1 MRSKHALLIAGLAIF
16 STACRQDMHDQPK
29 YKGLQESALWPDGK
43 AARPLVEG
51 TIARGRLRQDPHKFL
66 GKMGDGFA
74 PGLPASY
81 KVDQA
86 FLTRGQQR
94 FNIYCS
100 PCHGKTGYGDGMV
113 VQRGFK
119 APPSYHIDRLRS
131 QPSGYYYDV
140 ITNGYGTMV
149 SYASRIPV
157 DDRWAIVA
165 YVRALQ
171 LSQNATIDDVPESD
185 RAKLSAAAHAAPAA
199 DHAAPP
205 AAAPKPEAKG
215 GNH

>member
-1 MRSKHALLIAGLAIF
+1 MKTKYTLLLVGLAL
-16 STACRQDMHDQPK
+16 STVACRQDMHDQPK
-29 YKGLQESALWPDGK
+29 YRGLQASALWPDGK

-51 TIARGRLRQDPHKFL
+51 TIARGRLRQDPHLFQ
-66 GKMGDGFA
+66 GRAGDAFA
-74 PGLPASY
+74 PGLPASF
-81 KVDQA
+81 KVDKA
-86 FLTRGQQR
+86 FLERGQQR

-119 APPSYHIDRLRS
+119 APPSYHIDRLRN
-131 QPSGYYYDV
+131 QPSGYFFDV
-140 ITNGYGTMV
+140 VTNGYGTMV

-171 LSQNATIDDVPESD
+171 LSQNATIDDVPEAE
-185 RAKLSAAAHAAPAA
+185 RVKLSAEGPKPAA
-199 DHAAPP
+199 Q
-205 AAAPKPEAKG
+205 G

>member
-16 STACRQDMHDQPK
+16 TTACRQDMHDQPK
-29 YKGLQESALWPDGK
+29 YKGLQESTLWPDGK

-51 TIARGRLRQDPHKFL
+51 TIARGRLRQDSHKFQ
-66 GKMGDGFA
+66 GKLAAGGFA

-119 APPSYHIDRLRS
+119 APPSYHIDRLRN

-185 RAKLSAAAHAAPAA
+185 RPKLSAAATT
-199 DHAAPP
+199 
-205 AAAPKPEAKG
+205 EAKG

>member
-1 MRSKHALLIAGLAIF
+1 M
-16 STACRQDMHDQPK
+16 P
-29 YKGLQESALWPDGK
+29 
-43 AARPLVEG
+43 
-51 TIARGRLRQDPHKFL
+51 RLSP
-66 GKMGDGFA
+66 
-74 PGLPASY
+74 
-81 KVDQA
+81 VDQA
-86 FLTRGQQR
+86 FLLRGQQR

-100 PCHGKTGYGDGMV
+100 PCHGRTGYGDGMV

-119 APPSYHIDRLRS
+119 APPSYHIDRLRN
-131 QPSGYYYDV
+131 QPSGYYFDV

-171 LSQNATIDDVPESD
+171 LSQNATVEDVPEAE
-185 RAKLSAAAHAAPAA
+185 RAKLSAASHSAPPAA
-199 DHAAPP
+199 GHAAPP
-205 AAAPKPEAKG
+205 PAAPKPEAKG